1 LEQGIY
7 ALYIYIYFFFNTL
20 RNVQVLE
27 RAKALVKVD
36 DGGGGGEASRGL
48 VETLA
53 SLGEELRDREQLR
66 LELNRS
72 YSQSEEF
79 R

>member
-1 LEQGIY
+1 M
-7 ALYIYIYFFFNTL
+7 
-20 RNVQVLE
+20 LE